1 MPIHDQ
7 PAENLKEPRPDA
19 LLITKCRERL
29 HRLQVRLLCE
39 VLGRGDVTDEP
50 HSEPVHSTQVG
61 QRQVLER
68 CCHHRPA
75 PLKEIAG
82 WLGHP

>member
-1 MPIHDQ
+1 MLV
-7 PAENLKEPRPDA
+7 A
-19 LLITKCRERL
+19 KCRERL

-39 VLGRGDVTDEP
+39 VLGRRDVADQP

-68 CCHHRPA
+68 CRLRIPV
-75 PLKEIAG
+75 
-82 WLGHP
+82 